1 MYRQSDWV
9 VHILCFEN
17 CAATARKA
25 FRWQGNCRITSGRT
39 PLKRILLVEDSRFL
53 RVANGRIFAKAGY
66 EVVMAEDG
74 EEALRLA
81 FESVPDLI
89 LLDMILPK
97 LGGPEVLRAL
107 RQNPRTAAIPVIV
120 LSSLT
125 QKNDAKLMKEGA
137 TAYFEKSKLQL
148 DHNSETLLEIVKK
161 TLDGAEAAKRMPSP
175 ARPAPPGSIS

>member
-1 MYRQSDWV
+1 
-9 VHILCFEN
+9 
-17 CAATARKA
+17 
-25 FRWQGNCRITSGRT
+25 
-39 PLKRILLVEDSRFL
+39 LKRILLVEDSRFL
-53 RVANGRIFAKAGY
+53 RVASGRIFAKAGY
-66 EVVMAEDG
+66 EVAMAEDG

-81 FESVPDLI
+81 FDSVPDLI

-107 RQNPRTAAIPVIV
+107 KKNPRTAAIPVIV

-148 DHNSETLLEIVKK
+148 DHNCETLLHVVKR
-161 TLDGAEAAKRMPSP
+161 TLDSVAAGEVEG
-175 ARPAPPGSIS
+175 RPPRG

>member
-1 MYRQSDWV
+1 
-9 VHILCFEN
+9 LAAFEV
-17 CAATARKA
+17 
-25 FRWQGNCRITSGRT
+25 ITE
-39 PLKRILLVEDSRFL
+39 V
-53 RVANGRIFAKAGY
+53 RVASGRIFAKAGY
-66 EVVMAEDG
+66 EVAMAEDG

-81 FESVPDLI
+81 FDSVPDLI

-107 RQNPRTAAIPVIV
+107 KKNPRTAAIPVIV

-148 DHNSETLLEIVKK
+148 DHNCETLLHVVKR
-161 TLDGAEAAKRMPSP
+161 TLDSVAAGEVEG
-175 ARPAPPGSIS
+175 RPPRG

>member
-1 MYRQSDWV
+1 M
-9 VHILCFEN
+9 
-17 CAATARKA
+17 
-25 FRWQGNCRITSGRT
+25 
-39 PLKRILLVEDSRFL
+39 KRILLVEDSRFL
-53 RVANGRIFAKAGY
+53 RVASGRIFAKAGY
-66 EVVMAEDG
+66 EVAMAEDG

-81 FESVPDLI
+81 FDSVPDLI

-107 RQNPRTAAIPVIV
+107 KKNPRTAAIPVIV

-148 DHNSETLLEIVKK
+148 DHNCETLLHVVKR
-161 TLDGAEAAKRMPSP
+161 TLDSVAAGEVEG
-175 ARPAPPGSIS
+175 RPPRG

>member
-1 MYRQSDWV
+1 
-9 VHILCFEN
+9 
-17 CAATARKA
+17 
-25 FRWQGNCRITSGRT
+25 
-39 PLKRILLVEDSRFL
+39 
-53 RVANGRIFAKAGY
+53 VASGRIFAKAGY
-66 EVVMAEDG
+66 EVAMAEDG

-81 FESVPDLI
+81 FDSVPDLI

-107 RQNPRTAAIPVIV
+107 KKNPRTAAIPVIV

-148 DHNSETLLEIVKK
+148 DHNCETLLHVVKR
-161 TLDGAEAAKRMPSP
+161 TLDSVAAGEVEG
-175 ARPAPPGSIS
+175 RPPRG